1 MAVESME
8 AERSRRASL
17 DNIAQVQPNE
27 HVTQLPILAC
37 LVHNELVRRNSVNDV
52 TEAERTRRMSLDIK
66 AEVHAHLLHRASV
79 EETVELAETERLRR
93 IAVGRFQ

>member
-1 MAVESME
+1 MNHQ
-8 AERSRRASL
+8 
-17 DNIAQVQPNE
+17 NIIE
-27 HVTQLPILAC
+27 
-37 LVHNELVRRNSVNDV
+37 VHNELVRRNSVNDV

-66 AEVHAHLLHRASV
+66 AEACWLPRRPHTDILSDQVHAHLLHRASV

>member
-17 DNIAQVQPNE
+17 DNIAQVHNQL
-27 HVTQLPILAC
+27 VRVSTQKK
-37 LVHNELVRRNSVNDV
+37 VHNELVRRNSVNDV